1 MGPRGYRR
9 SDARV
14 FEDICD
20 RLTVDPRVDAS
31 DIEVI
36 VKDGEVTLNG
46 SVRGREEKRYAEDV
60 VEHVMGVRDVSN
72 HLKVNR
78 DVVGSARSGAN
89 SQLGLTDTPPPQ
101 TAGKR

>member
-31 DIEVI
+31 DVEVV
-36 VKDGEVTLNG
+36 VKDGDVTWNG
-46 SVRGREEKRYAEDV
+46 SVRSREEKRYAEDV

-72 HLKVNR
+72 HLKVSR

-89 SQLGLTDTPPPQ
+89 SQLGLTEHPPPQ